1 MQHILDWVAAQGI
14 WAPVLFVLVYAGA
27 AVAFVPGS
35 LLTLSAGAVFGVA
48 KGVALVSLGS
58 TLAAAI
64 SFLLGR
70 FVLRGWIE
78 KKLAHKPA
86 FKAIDEAV
94 AREGWK
100 MVLLLRLSPVF
111 PFTLL
116 NYGLGLT
123 RIGFWPAV
131 LASWVGMLPGTI
143 LYVYLGSI
151 AQVATGETTTAQKI
165 LYGVGLLATLVVTIW
180 ITKITKKA
188 LSGKLKPNP
197 QPSNPTT
204 SDIPFKGFVT
214 LLTPLTLFTL
224 VTITAATPALPEIIN
239 PPENHSLR
247 PASKAGILFVISS
260 QFLSRPGQ
268 RL

>member
-1 MQHILDWVAAQGI
+1 MQEILDWVAAQGI
-14 WAPVLFVLVYAGA
+14 WAPLLFIFVYMGG

-35 LLTLSAGAVFGVA
+35 LLTLSAGALFGVV
-48 KGVALVSLGS
+48 KGAALVSVAS
-58 TLAAAI
+58 TGAAAI

-70 FVLRGWIE
+70 FALRGWVE

-123 RIGFWPAV
+123 RIRFWPAV
-131 LASWVGMLPGTI
+131 FASWAGMLPGTI

-151 AQVATGETTTAQKI
+151 AKVATEETTTAQKV
-165 LYGVGLLATLVVTIW
+165 LYGVGLLATLVVTVW
-180 ITKITKKA
+180 ITKIARKA
-188 LSGKLKPNP
+188 LSGKLDP
-197 QPSNPTT
+197 Q
-204 SDIPFKGFVT
+204 
-214 LLTPLTLFTL
+214 TPHQ
-224 VTITAATPALPEIIN
+224 P
-239 PPENHSLR
+239 
-247 PASKAGILFVISS
+247 
-260 QFLSRPGQ
+260 
-268 RL
+268 

>member
-1 MQHILDWVAAQGI
+1 MQETLQHILDWVAAQGI
-14 WAPVLFVLVYAGA
+14 WAPVLFIFVYAGA
-27 AVAFVPGS
+27 AVAFIPGS
-35 LLTLSAGAVFGVA
+35 ILTLSAGALFGVV
-48 KGVALVSLGS
+48 KGAALVSIGS
-58 TLAAAI
+58 TTAAAI

-70 FVLRGWIE
+70 FALRGWIE

-123 RIGFWPAV
+123 KIRFWPAV

-151 AQVATGETTTAQKI
+151 AQVAAGGTTTAQKI
-165 LYGVGLLATLVVTIW
+165 LYGVGLLATLVVTVW
-180 ITKITKKA
+180 ITKIAKRA
-188 LSGKLKPNP
+188 LSGKLDTAETATAPV
-197 QPSNPTT
+197 SNVN
-204 SDIPFKGFVT
+204 D
-214 LLTPLTLFTL
+214 
-224 VTITAATPALPEIIN
+224 A
-239 PPENHSLR
+239 
-247 PASKAGILFVISS
+247 
-260 QFLSRPGQ
+260 
-268 RL
+268 

>member
-14 WAPVLFVLVYAGA
+14 WAPVLFIFVYAGA

-35 LLTLSAGAVFGVA
+35 LLTLSAGAIFGVV
-48 KGVALVSLGS
+48 KGVVLVSLGS

-70 FVLRGWIE
+70 FALRGWIE
-78 KKLAHKPA
+78 KKLSHKPA

-123 RIGFWPAV
+123 KIGFWPAV
-131 LASWVGMLPGTI
+131 LASWAGMLPGTI

-165 LYGVGLLATLVVTIW
+165 LYGVGLLATLVVTVW
-180 ITKITKKA
+180 ITKIAKKA
-188 LSGKLKPNP
+188 LSGKLDTPEKTPTPNA
-197 QPSNPTT
+197 N
-204 SDIPFKGFVT
+204 D
-214 LLTPLTLFTL
+214 
-224 VTITAATPALPEIIN
+224 A
-239 PPENHSLR
+239 
-247 PASKAGILFVISS
+247 
-260 QFLSRPGQ
+260 
-268 RL
+268 

>member
-1 MQHILDWVAAQGI
+1 MQSILDWVAAQGI
-14 WAPVLFVLVYAGA
+14 WAPVLFVLVYAGG

-35 LLTLSAGAVFGVA
+35 LLTLSAGAIFGVV
-48 KGVALVSLGS
+48 KGTLLVSLGS

-70 FVLRGWIE
+70 FALRGWVE

-100 MVLLLRLSPVF
+100 MVLLLRLSPAF

-131 LASWVGMLPGTI
+131 IASWIGMLPATI

-151 AQVATGETTTAQKI
+151 ARVATGETTTAQKV

-180 ITKITKKA
+180 ITRIAKRAI
-188 LSGKLKPNP
+188 SGKLEVKEAPL
-197 QPSNPTT
+197 
-204 SDIPFKGFVT
+204 SD
-214 LLTPLTLFTL
+214 
-224 VTITAATPALPEIIN
+224 N
-239 PPENHSLR
+239 
-247 PASKAGILFVISS
+247 
-260 QFLSRPGQ
+260 
-268 RL
+268 

>member
-1 MQHILDWVAAQGI
+1 MKPNDSLNSKQALNHSSMQSILDWVAAQGI
-14 WAPVLFVLVYAGA
+14 WAPVLFVLVYAGG

-35 LLTLSAGAVFGVA
+35 LLTLSAGAIFGVV
-48 KGVALVSLGS
+48 KGTLLVSLGS

-70 FVLRGWIE
+70 FALRGWVE

-100 MVLLLRLSPVF
+100 MVLLLRLSPAF

-131 LASWVGMLPGTI
+131 IASWIGMLPATI

-151 AQVATGETTTAQKI
+151 ARVATGETTTAQKV

-180 ITKITKKA
+180 ITRIAKRAI
-188 LSGKLKPNP
+188 SGKLEVKEAPL
-197 QPSNPTT
+197 
-204 SDIPFKGFVT
+204 SD
-214 LLTPLTLFTL
+214 
-224 VTITAATPALPEIIN
+224 N
-239 PPENHSLR
+239 
-247 PASKAGILFVISS
+247 
-260 QFLSRPGQ
+260 
-268 RL
+268 

>member
-35 LLTLSAGAVFGVA
+35 LLTLSAGAIFGVVN
-48 KGVALVSLGS
+48 GTVLVSVGS

-70 FVLRGWIE
+70 FALRGWIE
-78 KKLAHKPA
+78 MKLAHKPV
-86 FKAIDEAV
+86 FKTIDEAV

-111 PFTLL
+111 PFALL

-131 LASWVGMLPGTI
+131 LASWIGMLPATI

-151 AQVATGETTTAQKI
+151 ARAASGETTTAQKV
-165 LYGVGLLATLVVTIW
+165 LYGVGLLATLIVTIW
-180 ITKITKKA
+180 ITKIAKRA
-188 LSGKLKPNP
+188 LSGKLK
-197 QPSNPTT
+197 T
-204 SDIPFKGFVT
+204 S
-214 LLTPLTLFTL
+214 
-224 VTITAATPALPEIIN
+224 E
-239 PPENHSLR
+239 S
-247 PASKAGILFVISS
+247 
-260 QFLSRPGQ
+260 
-268 RL
+268 

>member
-1 MQHILDWVAAQGI
+1 MQSILDWVTAQGI
-14 WAPVLFVLVYAGA
+14 WAPVLFVLVYAGG

-35 LLTLSAGAVFGVA
+35 LLTLSAGAIFGVV
-48 KGVALVSLGS
+48 KGTLLVSLGS

-70 FVLRGWIE
+70 FALRGWVE

-100 MVLLLRLSPVF
+100 MVLLLRLSPAF

-131 LASWVGMLPGTI
+131 IASWIGMLPATI

-151 AQVATGETTTAQKI
+151 ARVATGETTTAQKV

-180 ITKITKKA
+180 ITRIAKRAI
-188 LSGKLKPNP
+188 SGKLEVKEAPL
-197 QPSNPTT
+197 
-204 SDIPFKGFVT
+204 SD
-214 LLTPLTLFTL
+214 
-224 VTITAATPALPEIIN
+224 N
-239 PPENHSLR
+239 
-247 PASKAGILFVISS
+247 
-260 QFLSRPGQ
+260 
-268 RL
+268 

>member
-14 WAPVLFVLVYAGA
+14 WAPVLFVLVYAGG

-35 LLTLSAGAVFGVA
+35 LLTLSAGAIFGVV

-58 TLAAAI
+58 TLAAAT

-70 FVLRGWIE
+70 FALRGWIE
-78 KKLAHKPA
+78 KKLSHKPA

-123 RIGFWPAV
+123 KIGFWPAV
-131 LASWVGMLPGTI
+131 LASWIGMLPGTI
-143 LYVYLGSI
+143 LYVYLGSL
-151 AQVATGETTTAQKI
+151 AQVATGETTTGQKV
-165 LYGVGLLATLVVTIW
+165 LYGVGLLATLVVTVW
-180 ITKITKKA
+180 ITKIAKRAISAKIVD
-188 LSGKLKPNP
+188 S
-197 QPSNPTT
+197 PTQDST
-204 SDIPFKGFVT
+204 
-214 LLTPLTLFTL
+214 
-224 VTITAATPALPEIIN
+224 
-239 PPENHSLR
+239 H
-247 PASKAGILFVISS
+247 
-260 QFLSRPGQ
+260 
-268 RL
+268 

>member
-1 MQHILDWVAAQGI
+1 MQETLQQVLDWVSAQGI
-14 WAPVLFVLVYAGA
+14 WAPILFILVYAGA
-27 AVAFVPGS
+27 AVAFIPGS
-35 LLTLSAGAVFGVA
+35 ILTLSAGALFGVIEGA
-48 KGVALVSLGS
+48 VLVSLGS
-58 TLAAAI
+58 TAAAAI

-70 FVLRGWIE
+70 FALRGWIE

-131 LASWVGMLPGTI
+131 LASWVGMMPGTI

-151 AQVATGETTTAQKI
+151 AQVAAGGTTTAQKI
-165 LYGVGLLATLVVTIW
+165 LYGVGLLATLVVTVW
-180 ITKITKKA
+180 ITRIAKRA
-188 LSGKLKPNP
+188 LSGKLETTP
-197 QPSNPTT
+197 QP
-204 SDIPFKGFVT
+204 
-214 LLTPLTLFTL
+214 
-224 VTITAATPALPEIIN
+224 
-239 PPENHSLR
+239 
-247 PASKAGILFVISS
+247 
-260 QFLSRPGQ
+260 
-268 RL
+268 